1 VLGLFALVAVG
12 MAVVGLY
19 GMVSYLAVQR
29 LREFGIRSSL
39 GATRT
44 QLFRLALGQGLRPA
58 VIGVAIGIAA
68 GLLSTRAIRSVLY
81 GIEPQ
86 DPVTFVLG
94 ALVLGLLA
102 AVAGV
107 APAVR
112 VARVNPIDVLRV
124 E

>member
-1 VLGLFALVAVG
+1 VLGLFAMLAIG

-19 GMVSYLAVQR
+19 GVVSYLAAQR
-29 LREFGIRSSL
+29 LREFGIRAAL

-44 QLFRLALGQGLRPA
+44 QLFRLALGEGLRPA

-102 AVAGV
+102 AVAGL

-112 VARVNPIDVLRV
+112 IARVNPTDVLRG